1 MRFIM
6 DPPDK
11 DGYIEMREVDQDGT
25 EAIIAWIRF
34 DGYDQT
40 RIANAKLMLD
50 AMNLL
55 AYGVC
60 DDGINCEQ
68 RHPQILNEYGRCSCC
83 EEQREYEDDNFA
95 FTDGGEEE

>member
-11 DGYIEMREVDQDGT
+11 EGYIEMREVDENGI
-25 EAIIAWIRF
+25 EGIVAWIRF
-34 DGYDQT
+34 DGHDQT

-68 RHPQILNEYGRCSCC
+68 RQPDILNEYGRCSCC
-83 EEQREYEDDNFA
+83 EEQREYE
-95 FTDGGEEE
+95 EEMTEAGVIE